1 MWTWYQLKFA
11 IYFNFYWHEP
21 ISHKLTFKVYE
32 NLKFTLYW
40 VTHNYNH
47 EWILLFKQRFLQKKC
62 HSLFWHYI
70 YRVSSEIILFR
81 ERGWQRQS
89 HNFHPGCIFL
99 LFTLYQSLTTLLE
112 CGNYSRAET
121 NQGRKLLIIR
131 RFLSRK
137 LFKGGNYS
145 RAETIRGNTVTSV
158 KLDVRVIACNF

>member
-1 MWTWYQLKFA
+1 MSANSFRGNYSFLEVGVRQLFKGGNYSREETINFLVFCLHEETWIMVAVDQTTR
-11 IYFNFYWHEP
+11 FY
-21 ISHKLTFKVYE
+21 Y
-32 NLKFTLYW
+32 YW

-70 YRVSSEIILFR
+70 YRVSTEIILFR

-121 NQGRKLLIIR
+121 NQGRKL
-131 RFLSRK
+131 
-137 LFKGGNYS
+137 
-145 RAETIRGNTVTSV
+145 
-158 KLDVRVIACNF
+158 